1 MKKLVKELLD
11 TCVPGYIQERKH
23 FKKTLKKIEQLEQ
36 LEQRH
41 SKRSKHYKILIAKQ
55 MELFASL
62 VVARNLLNDINMQ
75 DYQDGINKI
84 IKHLD
89 NEITKNQWLVEEVK
103 IKII

>member
-1 MKKLVKELLD
+1 LKNFIKELLNV
-11 TCVPGYIQERKH
+11 CGPEYVQERKH

-36 LEQRH
+36 H
-41 SKRSKHYKILIAKQ
+41 HCKRIKHYKILIDKQ

-75 DYQDGINKI
+75 DYQSCINKI